1 MRIGNGQ
8 VPMES
13 AFARPKRKLS
23 PPRRGMG
30 NKKGWDEIDFCR
42 QKRTQQRVR
51 ILDGETSKTYA
62 PKVVVG
68 ERRMKKERMKRKD
81 GRASKGTFYSI

>member
-13 AFARPKRKLS
+13 AFARPKRKLLTTA
-23 PPRRGMG
+23 GWET
-30 NKKGWDEIDFCR
+30 KKVGTKLISAAK
-42 QKRTQQRVR
+42 KRTQQRVR

-68 ERRMKKERMKRKD
+68 ERRIKKERMNRKD

>member
-1 MRIGNGQ
+1 MDRCQWKAPSPGQKGN
-8 VPMES
+8 S
-13 AFARPKRKLS
+13 HH
-23 PPRRGMG
+23 RGMET
-30 NKKGWDEIDFCR
+30 KKVGDEIDFCH

-51 ILDGETSKTYA
+51 ILDRETSKTYA

>member
-1 MRIGNGQ
+1 MI
-8 VPMES
+8 S
-13 AFARPKRKLS
+13 AAK
-23 PPRRGMG
+23 
-30 NKKGWDEIDFCR
+30 
-42 QKRTQQRVR
+42 KRTQQRVR

-68 ERRMKKERMKRKD
+68 ERRMKKERMNRKD